1 MKKKTI
7 KKSIAVILGIIIIII
22 SVIVVTNFS
31 MLKAVYYLR
40 QGQVVNTKFNTSI
53 PFEYDNRAIVVKV
66 KIQGRFY
73 RFFFDT
79 GAVCVLSKELWN
91 SLNIKEKAKMTQG
104 QDSQGN
110 TLKEDISVLPLLEIA
125 DLQFKDVGIMTLDIK
140 NVPGLNC
147 LGVDGVIG
155 ANILKKL
162 IWNIDF
168 ENKQINVTDNPDVEN
183 IKTKADGILHIPFEK
198 TIMGQ
203 PVFDAS
209 ITKDNILEVI
219 FDTGSNGGWEFSKDT
234 KGGVMS
240 LPDDIAMVYGRSGA
254 GGGGYGAIDTTYI
267 AKIPQFEVGNDLIKN
282 QLVHFDYS
290 STVGNKFLENYNLT
304 INYFEN
310 LITLN
315 PYKVLKKE
323 QLRSF
328 GIGFI
333 YEDNEIKIGSF
344 IKNEKTELPSIELGM
359 RVLEINNMI
368 LSDSVSTDQFCNL
381 FYSETNIMDKSD
393 TLNLVLLDRNGEK
406 QKYILSKKNL
416 IN

>member
-1 MKKKTI
+1 
-7 KKSIAVILGIIIIII
+7 
-22 SVIVVTNFS
+22 
-31 MLKAVYYLR
+31 
-40 QGQVVNTKFNTSI
+40 
-53 PFEYDNRAIVVKV
+53 
-66 KIQGRFY
+66 
-73 RFFFDT
+73 
-79 GAVCVLSKELWN
+79 
-91 SLNIKEKAKMTQG
+91 
-104 QDSQGN
+104 
-110 TLKEDISVLPLLEIA
+110 
-125 DLQFKDVGIMTLDIK
+125 
-140 NVPGLNC
+140 
-147 LGVDGVIG
+147 
-155 ANILKKL
+155 
-162 IWNIDF
+162 
-168 ENKQINVTDNPDVEN
+168 
-183 IKTKADGILHIPFEK
+183 
-198 TIMGQ
+198 
-203 PVFDAS
+203 
-209 ITKDNILEVI
+209 
-219 FDTGSNGGWEFSKDT
+219 
-234 KGGVMS
+234 MS
-240 LPDDIAMVYGRSGA
+240 LSDDIAMVYGRSGA

-267 AKIPQFEVGNDLIKN
+267 AIIPQFEVGDDLIKN
-282 QLVHFDYS
+282 QLIHFDYS

-333 YEDNEIKIGSF
+333 FEDNEIKIGSF

-406 QKYILSKKNL
+406 QKYMLSKKIL

>member
-7 KKSIAVILGIIIIII
+7 KKSIAVILGIIIIILSI
-22 SVIVVTNFS
+22 IVVTNFS
-31 MLKAVYYLR
+31 TLKAVYYLR
-40 QGQVVNTKFNTSI
+40 QGQVINTKFNTFI

-91 SLNIKEKAKMTQG
+91 SLNIKGKAKMTQG

-203 PVFDAS
+203 PVFNAS

-219 FDTGSNGGWEFSKDT
+219 FDTGSNGGWKFSKDT

-240 LPDDIAMVYGRSGA
+240 LSDDIAMVYGRSGA

-267 AKIPQFEVGNDLIKN
+267 AIIPQFEVGDNLIKN
-282 QLVHFDYS
+282 QLIHFDYS

-333 YEDNEIKIGSF
+333 FEDNEIKIGSF
-344 IKNEKTELPSIELGM
+344 IKNEKTELTSIELGM

-406 QKYILSKKNL
+406 QKYMLSKKIL

>member
-31 MLKAVYYLR
+31 MLKAIYYLR

-91 SLNIKEKAKMTQG
+91 RLNIKEKAKMTQG

-183 IKTKADGILHIPFEK
+183 IKTKSDGILHIPFEK

-209 ITKDNILEVI
+209 ITKDNILEVM
-219 FDTGSNGGWEFSKDT
+219 FDTGSNGGWKFSKDT

-282 QLVHFDYS
+282 QLVRFDYS

>member
-7 KKSIAVILGIIIIII
+7 KKSIAVILGIIIIILSI
-22 SVIVVTNFS
+22 IVVTNFS
-31 MLKAVYYLR
+31 TLKAVYYLR
-40 QGQVVNTKFNTSI
+40 QGQVINTKFNTFI

-91 SLNIKEKAKMTQG
+91 SLNIKGKAKMTQG

-198 TIMGQ
+198 NNNGT
-203 PVFDAS
+203 AS
-209 ITKDNILEVI
+209 I
-219 FDTGSNGGWEFSKDT
+219 
-234 KGGVMS
+234 
-240 LPDDIAMVYGRSGA
+240 
-254 GGGGYGAIDTTYI
+254 
-267 AKIPQFEVGNDLIKN
+267 
-282 QLVHFDYS
+282 
-290 STVGNKFLENYNLT
+290 
-304 INYFEN
+304 
-310 LITLN
+310 
-315 PYKVLKKE
+315 
-323 QLRSF
+323 
-328 GIGFI
+328 
-333 YEDNEIKIGSF
+333 
-344 IKNEKTELPSIELGM
+344 
-359 RVLEINNMI
+359 
-368 LSDSVSTDQFCNL
+368 
-381 FYSETNIMDKSD
+381 
-393 TLNLVLLDRNGEK
+393 
-406 QKYILSKKNL
+406 
-416 IN
+416 